1 MIRKPAPVKPDENKN
16 SVDLLIEQRRRQA
29 EQKNFRRQKRRLFK
43 ASLVCALIVMGLAYY
58 SSDASLIKTVSV
70 KGNVSL
76 SRADVLELAGITE
89 PSSRWMNG

>member
-58 SSDASLIKTVSV
+58 SSDVLTCWSWRESQ
-70 KGNVSL
+70 L
-76 SRADVLELAGITE
+76 SRAG
-89 PSSRWMNG
+89 